1 MIFFVVIGI
10 ILYILKRDKKYIF
23 VTAGLI
29 ASIIYALFWPNAYS
43 YYAQSVAMLCYLI
56 FLYLKIY
63 YQLVIFPEY
72 LI

>member
-29 ASIIYALFWPNAYS
+29 ASIIYALFWPKAYS
-43 YYAQSVAMLCYLI
+43 YYAHSVAMLCYLI
-56 FLYLKIY
+56 FLYLKIKNK
-63 YQLVIFPEY
+63 
-72 LI
+72 